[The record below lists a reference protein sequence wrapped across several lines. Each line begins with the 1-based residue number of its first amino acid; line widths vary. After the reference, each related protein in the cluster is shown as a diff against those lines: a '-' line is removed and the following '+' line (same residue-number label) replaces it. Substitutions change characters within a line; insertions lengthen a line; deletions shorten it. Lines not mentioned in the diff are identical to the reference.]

1 MLVRSPDFHV
11 RVPPLAAPPV
21 IDLRGLS
28 RSFETASGPVH
39 AVRALSLSVP
49 PGEVYGL
56 LGPNGAGK
64 TTTLRMVLG
73 LLKPSA
79 GDALIDGV
87 SVAADPNGVKRRLG
101 LVSASAGLYPWLT
114 PRETLQF
121 FADLYGVPD
130 DVSAARAASL
140 AERFGLTAFLDRRC
154 AGLSTGQTQRV
165 NLARAV
171 MHAPPAMLL
180 DEPTRGLDVVGSQRV
195 FEFVEELRTER
206 KAVILS
212 THRLA
217 EAERFCD
224 RFGLLHR
231 GELRHEGTLA
241 ELRERTGRETL
252 TEMFLDLLGE
262 GDVPPPP
269 SPAKPQAVTA

>member
-1 MLVRSPDFHV
+1 M
-11 RVPPLAAPPV
+11 
-21 IDLRGLS
+21 IELRDLS
-28 RSFETASGPVH
+28 RSFGHGPAAVH
-39 AVRALSLSVP
+39 AVRGLSLTVP

-73 LLKPSA
+73 LLAPSS
-79 GDALIDGV
+79 GDATIDGV
-87 SVAADPNGVKRRLG
+87 SVRDDPDGVKRRIG

-114 PRETLQF
+114 PRETLRF

-130 DVSAARAASL
+130 AVAADRAADL
-140 AERFGLTAFLDRRC
+140 AERFGLAAFLDRRC

-180 DEPTRGLDVVGSQRV
+180 DEPTRGLDVVGVQRV
-195 FEFVEELRTER
+195 FEFVQELRADR
-206 KAVILS
+206 RAVILS

-231 GELRHEGTLA
+231 GELRHEGTLD
-241 ELRERTGRETL
+241 ELRAKTGRATL
-252 TEMFLDLLGE
+252 TEMFIDLLDEPGLAE
-262 GDVPPPP
+262 
-269 SPAKPQAVTA
+269 AA

>member
-1 MLVRSPDFHV
+1 M
-11 RVPPLAAPPV
+11 
-21 IDLRGLS
+21 IELRGLS
-28 RSFETASGPVH
+28 RSFGRGPA
-39 AVRALSLSVP
+39 AVRAVRGLSLTVP

-73 LLKPSA
+73 LLEPTA
-79 GDALIDGV
+79 GDATIDGV
-87 SVAADPNGVKRRLG
+87 SVRDDPDGVKRRIG

-114 PRETLQF
+114 PRETLRF

-130 DVSAARAASL
+130 AEAAARAADL
-140 AERFGLTAFLDRRC
+140 IDRFDITAFADRRC

-180 DEPTRGLDVVGSQRV
+180 DEPTRGLDVVGVQRV
-195 FEFVEELRTER
+195 FEFVRGLRADR
-206 KAVILS
+206 RAVILS

-231 GELRHEGTLA
+231 GALRYEGTLD
-241 ELRERTGRETL
+241 ELRAKTGRATL
-252 TEMFLDLLGE
+252 TEMFIDLLDE
-262 GDVPPPP
+262 
-269 SPAKPQAVTA
+269 PALPEAA

>member
-1 MLVRSPDFHV
+1 M
-11 RVPPLAAPPV
+11 

-28 RSFETASGPVH
+28 RTFGGGPE
-39 AVRALSLSVP
+39 AVRAVDGLTLSVP

-73 LLKPSA
+73 LLRPSA
-79 GDALIDGV
+79 GDATIDGT
-87 SVAADPNGVKRRLG
+87 SVRDDPEGVKRRLG

-114 PRETLQF
+114 PRETLRF
-121 FADLYGVPD
+121 FGDLYGVPD
-130 DVSAARAASL
+130 DVADRRAADL
-140 AERFGLTAFLDRRC
+140 AGRFGLGDFLDRRC

-171 MHAPPAMLL
+171 MHDPPAMLL
-180 DEPTRGLDVVGSQRV
+180 DEPTRGLDVVGGQRV
-195 FEFVEELRTER
+195 FEFVEGLRADR
-206 KAVILS
+206 RAVILC

-231 GELRHEGTLA
+231 GRLRHEGTMDQ
-241 ELRERTGRETL
+241 LRAATGRESL

-262 GDVPPPP
+262 E
-269 SPAKPQAVTA
+269 AR

>member
-1 MLVRSPDFHV
+1 MIELRD
-11 RVPPLAAPPV
+11 LA
-21 IDLRGLS
+21 
-28 RSFETASGPVH
+28 RSFGSGPTAVH
-39 AVRALSLSVP
+39 AVRGLSLRVE

-56 LGPNGAGK
+56 MGPNGAGK
-64 TTTLRMVLG
+64 TTALRMVLG
-73 LLKPSA
+73 LLKPTG
-79 GDALIDGV
+79 GDAFIDGV
-87 SVAADPNGVKRRLG
+87 SVAENPDEVKRRLG

-114 PRETLQF
+114 PRETLRF

-130 DVSAARAASL
+130 DLAGPRADAL
-140 AERFGLTAFLDRRC
+140 IDRFGIAAFADRRC

-165 NLARAV
+165 NLARSV

-195 FEFVEELRTER
+195 FEFVRGLREQR
-206 KAVILS
+206 KAVILC

-231 GELRHEGTLA
+231 GTLRHEGALD
-241 ELRERTGRETL
+241 ELRTATGRETL
-252 TEMFLDLLGE
+252 TEMFVDLLGE
-262 GDVPPPP
+262 GDGDPERPGP
-269 SPAKPQAVTA
+269 SEGPGRSPHAEPVAA

>member
-1 MLVRSPDFHV
+1 M
-11 RVPPLAAPPV
+11 
-21 IDLRGLS
+21 IELRGLS
-28 RSFETASGPVH
+28 RSFGHGPAAVH
-39 AVRALSLSVP
+39 AVRGLSLTVP

-73 LLKPSA
+73 LLAPSS
-79 GDALIDGV
+79 GDAQIDGV
-87 SVAADPNGVKRRLG
+87 SVRDDPDGVKRRIG

-114 PRETLQF
+114 PRETLRF

-130 DVSAARAASL
+130 DVAAARATDL
-140 AERFGLTAFLDRRC
+140 AERFGLAAFLDRRC

-180 DEPTRGLDVVGSQRV
+180 DEPTRGLDVVGVQRV
-195 FEFVEELRTER
+195 FEFVQELRADR
-206 KAVILS
+206 RAVILS

-231 GELRHEGTLA
+231 GELRHEGTLD
-241 ELRERTGRETL
+241 ELRAKTGRATL
-252 TEMFLDLLGE
+252 TEMFIDLLDE
-262 GDVPPPP
+262 GDAGD
-269 SPAKPQAVTA
+269 SEHAKPRAGFAA

>member
-1 MLVRSPDFHV
+1 M
-11 RVPPLAAPPV
+11 
-21 IDLRGLS
+21 IELRGLS
-28 RSFETASGPVH
+28 RSFGHGPTAVH
-39 AVRALSLSVP
+39 AVRNLSLTVP

-56 LGPNGAGK
+56 MGPNGAGK
-64 TTTLRMVLG
+64 TTALRMVLG
-73 LLKPSA
+73 LLAPTA
-79 GDALIDGV
+79 GDAVIDGV
-87 SVAADPNGVKRRLG
+87 SVRDDPDGVKRRIG

-130 DVSAARAASL
+130 DVAAARAADL
-140 AERFGLTAFLDRRC
+140 ADRFGLTAFFDRRC

-180 DEPTRGLDVVGSQRV
+180 DEPTRGLDVVGGQRV
-195 FEFVEELRTER
+195 FEYVADLRRER
-206 KAVILS
+206 RAVILC

-241 ELRERTGRETL
+241 ELREVTGRETL
-252 TEMFLDLLGE
+252 TEMFIDLLDEPAPG
-262 GDVPPPP
+262 
-269 SPAKPQAVTA
+269 SPAKPRAAAVA